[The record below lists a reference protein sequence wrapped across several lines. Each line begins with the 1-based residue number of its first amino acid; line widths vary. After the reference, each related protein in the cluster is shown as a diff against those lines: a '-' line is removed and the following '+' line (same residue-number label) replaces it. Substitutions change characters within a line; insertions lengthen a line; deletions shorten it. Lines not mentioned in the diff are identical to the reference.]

1 VESEDEE
8 HLLCILLSMMRHF
21 TRDDIQRLRL
31 IQKFTQDDYE
41 KVDRLVE
48 MKQQYE
54 ERDQHVRTAIENE
67 INEQVEEQELDDLRS
82 EEYYLRRLDAGLFV
96 LQRVCL
102 VLGALCA
109 EDQGVAAKVDLLL
122 GRLGQDRAGMMDII
136 EEETAV
142 LADFVRLRK
151 VAMGV
156 PLNNNKKDEQDN

>member
-1 VESEDEE
+1 
-8 HLLCILLSMMRHF
+8 MRHF

-54 ERDQHVRTAIENE
+54 ERDQQVRTAIENE
-67 INEQVEEQELDDLRS
+67 INSEQQQGDEELDDLRN

-102 VLGALCA
+102 ILGALCA

-122 GRLGQDRAGMMDII
+122 GRLGQERSGMMDII

-156 PLNNNKKDEQDN
+156 PLVMKKDQDNWWLSLAV

>member
-1 VESEDEE
+1 MESEDEE

-67 INEQVEEQELDDLRS
+67 ITNNEELDDLQS

-122 GRLGQDRAGMMDII
+122 GRLGQDRTGLMDII

-156 PLNNNKKDEQDN
+156 PLNNKKDEQDN